1 MYCGQQSNRYDP
13 APAALCFSGQT
24 NYSAQPHDDCNLQ
37 PSMGR
42 HWESVFKITM
52 EQTLT
57 AWHLYDCTAGTLRT
71 AFTLILLNVVAGH
84 CTKDC
89 WYSAERHLPYRSRR
103 SDSGGKSAKKRLW
116 KENFW

>member
-89 WYSAERHLPYRSRR
+89 
-103 SDSGGKSAKKRLW
+103 
-116 KENFW
+116 